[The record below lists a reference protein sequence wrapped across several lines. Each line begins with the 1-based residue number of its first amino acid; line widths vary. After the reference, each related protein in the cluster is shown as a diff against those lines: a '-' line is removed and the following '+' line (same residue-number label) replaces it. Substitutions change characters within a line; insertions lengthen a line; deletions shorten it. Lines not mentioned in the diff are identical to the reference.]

1 MGCCVSDER
10 HRSSPAT
17 SPAPPRPGGF
27 RNLTSATTIKK
38 GEFAVDALLSEA
50 SLGNPE
56 ITTVGIELDGLVAN
70 LLTALGATV
79 PTEFT
84 V

>member
-1 MGCCVSDER
+1 
-10 HRSSPAT
+10 
-17 SPAPPRPGGF
+17 
-27 RNLTSATTIKK
+27 
-38 GEFAVDALLSEA
+38 VDALLSEA
-50 SLGNPE
+50 SLRNPE
-56 ITTVGIELDGLVAN
+56 ITTVGIELDGMVAN

>member
-1 MGCCVSDER
+1 M
-10 HRSSPAT
+10 
-17 SPAPPRPGGF
+17 
-27 RNLTSATTIKK
+27 
-38 GEFAVDALLSEA
+38 DALLSEA

-84 V
+84 VYQLGLSRRSRPPLGRTALGP

>member
-1 MGCCVSDER
+1 
-10 HRSSPAT
+10 
-17 SPAPPRPGGF
+17 
-27 RNLTSATTIKK
+27 
-38 GEFAVDALLSEA
+38 VDALLSEA

-56 ITTVGIELDGLVAN
+56 ITTVGIELDRLVAK

-79 PTEFT
+79 PIEFA